1 MKQQIKQVKVAK
13 MKTRKRDSVKLT
25 KNNIKSFKTE
35 ITQYLDTN
43 GFLSWSAKK
52 KKFVILG
59 TNSPKDGLV
68 ECPECK
74 SGELVI
80 IKSHT
85 TKKKFIGCTN
95 YYNVCKAS
103 SPLLQKAM
111 IKGTKIKCEVCSW
124 PTIFFRFSRKQ
135 KWQKQCANIKCN
147 SRKSKV

>member
-1 MKQQIKQVKVAK
+1 MKQTIISKNKI
-13 MKTRKRDSVKLT
+13 TKRDSVRVT
-25 KNNIKSFKTE
+25 KNNVKLFKTE
-35 ITQYLDTN
+35 IAQYLDTN

-59 TNSPKDGLV
+59 TNTPKDGLV

-74 SGELVI
+74 SGQLLV

-85 TKKKFIGCTN
+85 TKKRFIGCTN
-95 YYNVCKAS
+95 YYNGCKAS

-111 IKGTKIKCEVCSW
+111 LKATKIKCNFCSW

-135 KWQKQCANIKCN
+135 KWQKQCGNIKCT

>member
-85 TKKKFIGCTN
+85 TKKKFIWCTN
-95 YYNVCKAS
+95 YYNGCKAS

>member
-1 MKQQIKQVKVAK
+1 MKQQSKQVKVSK
-13 MKTRKRDSVKLT
+13 MKIRKRNSVKLT

-35 ITQYLDTN
+35 ITQYLDSN

-68 ECPECK
+68 KCPECT
-74 SGELVI
+74 SGELLI

-85 TKKKFIGCTN
+85 TKKRFIGCTN
-95 YYNVCKAS
+95 YYNGCKAS

-111 IKGTKIKCEVCSW
+111 IKATKIKCEICSW
-124 PTIFFRFSRKQ
+124 PTVFFRFSRKQ
-135 KWQKQCANIKCN
+135 KWQKQCANIKCD

>member
-1 MKQQIKQVKVAK
+1 MKQQNKQVKVSK
-13 MKTRKRDSVKLT
+13 IKTRKRDSVKLT

-59 TNSPKDGLV
+59 TNAPKDGLV

-80 IKSHT
+80 IKSHA

-95 YYNVCKAS
+95 YYNGCKAS
-103 SPLLQKAM
+103 APLLQKAM

>member
-1 MKQQIKQVKVAK
+1 MKQQNKQVKVSK
-13 MKTRKRDSVKLT
+13 IKTRKRDSVKLT

-43 GFLSWSAKK
+43 GFLSWSEKK

-59 TNSPKDGLV
+59 TNAPKDGLV

-80 IKSHT
+80 INSHT
-85 TKKKFIGCTN
+85 TKKRFIGCTN
-95 YYNVCKAS
+95 YYNGCKAS
-103 SPLLQKAM
+103 APLLQKAM

>member
-1 MKQQIKQVKVAK
+1 MKQTIISKNKI
-13 MKTRKRDSVKLT
+13 TKRDSVRVT
-25 KNNIKSFKTE
+25 KNNVKLFKTE
-35 ITQYLDTN
+35 IAQYLDSN

-52 KKFVILG
+52 KKYVILG
-59 TNSPKDGLV
+59 TNTPKDGLV

-74 SGELVI
+74 SGQLLV

-85 TKKKFIGCTN
+85 TKKRFIGCTN
-95 YYNVCKAS
+95 YYNGCKAS

-111 IKGTKIKCEVCSW
+111 LKATKIKCNFCSW

-135 KWQKQCANIKCN
+135 KWQKQCGNIKCT

>member
-1 MKQQIKQVKVAK
+1 MKQTIISKNKI
-13 MKTRKRDSVKLT
+13 TKRDSVRVT
-25 KNNIKSFKTE
+25 KNNVKLFKTE
-35 ITQYLDTN
+35 IAQYLDSN

-52 KKFVILG
+52 KKYVILG
-59 TNSPKDGLV
+59 TNTPKDGLV

-74 SGELVI
+74 SGQLLV

-85 TKKKFIGCTN
+85 TKKRFIGCTN
-95 YYNVCKAS
+95 YYNGCKAS

-111 IKGTKIKCEVCSW
+111 LKATKIKCKVCSW

>member
-1 MKQQIKQVKVAK
+1 MKQTIISKNKI
-13 MKTRKRDSVKLT
+13 TKRDSVRVT
-25 KNNIKSFKTE
+25 KNNVKLFKTE
-35 ITQYLDTN
+35 IAQYLDSN

-52 KKFVILG
+52 KKYVILG
-59 TNSPKDGLV
+59 TNTPKDGLV

-74 SGELVI
+74 SGQLLV

-85 TKKKFIGCTN
+85 TKKRFIGCTN
-95 YYNVCKAS
+95 YYNGCKAS

-111 IKGTKIKCEVCSW
+111 LKATKIKCNFCSW

>member
-95 YYNVCKAS
+95 YYNGCKAS

-111 IKGTKIKCEVCSW
+111 LKATKIKCEVCLW
-124 PTIFFRFSRKQ
+124 PTIFFKFSRKQ
-135 KWQKQCANIKCN
+135 KWQRQCSNIKCT

>member
-59 TNSPKDGLV
+59 TNSPKYGLV

-85 TKKKFIGCTN
+85 TKKRFIGCTN
-95 YYNVCKAS
+95 YYNGCKAS
-103 SPLLQKAM
+103 APLLQKAM

>member
-1 MKQQIKQVKVAK
+1 MKQTIISKNKI
-13 MKTRKRDSVKLT
+13 TKRDSVKVT
-25 KNNIKSFKTE
+25 KNNVKLFKTE
-35 ITQYLDTN
+35 IAQYLDSN

-52 KKFVILG
+52 KKYVILG
-59 TNSPKDGLV
+59 TNTPKDGLV

-74 SGELVI
+74 TGQLLV

-85 TKKKFIGCTN
+85 TKKRFIGCTN
-95 YYNVCKAS
+95 YYNGCKAS

-111 IKGTKIKCEVCSW
+111 LKATKIKCNFCSW

-135 KWQKQCANIKCN
+135 KWQKQCGNIKCT

>member
-1 MKQQIKQVKVAK
+1 MKQQIKQVKVSR
-13 MKTRKRDSVKLT
+13 MKIGKRESVKVT

-35 ITQYLDTN
+35 IIQYLDSN

-59 TNSPKDGLV
+59 TNAPKDGLV

-85 TKKKFIGCTN
+85 TKKRFIGCTN
-95 YYNVCKAS
+95 YYNGCKAS
-103 SPLLQKAM
+103 APLLQKAM

-135 KWQKQCANIKCN
+135 KWQKQCANIKCE

>member
-43 GFLSWSAKK
+43 GFLPWSAKK
-52 KKFVILG
+52 KKFLILG

-95 YYNVCKAS
+95 YYNGCKAS

>member
-1 MKQQIKQVKVAK
+1 MKQQIKQVKVAN

-85 TKKKFIGCTN
+85 TKKNSLG
-95 YYNVCKAS
+95 V
-103 SPLLQKAM
+103 
-111 IKGTKIKCEVCSW
+111 
-124 PTIFFRFSRKQ
+124 PTITMVAKHRHHFCKKQ
-135 KWQKQCANIKCN
+135 WLKEQKSNVKFVHGLLYFLDLVENKNGKNNVQI
-147 SRKSKV
+147 

>member
-85 TKKKFIGCTN
+85 TKKN
-95 YYNVCKAS
+95 SLDV
-103 SPLLQKAM
+103 
-111 IKGTKIKCEVCSW
+111 
-124 PTIFFRFSRKQ
+124 PTITMVAKHRHHFYKKQ
-135 KWQKQCANIKCN
+135 
-147 SRKSKV
+147 

>member
-1 MKQQIKQVKVAK
+1 MKQQNKEVKVSK
-13 MKTRKRDSVKLT
+13 IKTRARGSIRLT
-25 KNNIKSFKTE
+25 KNNIQSFKTE

-85 TKKKFIGCTN
+85 TKKRFIGCTN
-95 YYNVCKAS
+95 YYNGCKAS

>member
-1 MKQQIKQVKVAK
+1 MKQQIKQVKVSR
-13 MKTRKRDSVKLT
+13 MKIGKRDSVKVT

-35 ITQYLDTN
+35 IIQYLDSN

-59 TNSPKDGLV
+59 TNAPKDGLV

-85 TKKKFIGCTN
+85 TKKRFIGCTN
-95 YYNVCKAS
+95 YYNGCKAS
-103 SPLLQKAM
+103 APLLQKAM

-135 KWQKQCANIKCN
+135 KWQKQCANIKCE

>member
-59 TNSPKDGLV
+59 TNSPKYGLV

-95 YYNVCKAS
+95 YYNGCKAS

>member
-1 MKQQIKQVKVAK
+1 MKQQNKQVKVSK
-13 MKTRKRDSVKLT
+13 IKTRKRDSVKLT

-59 TNSPKDGLV
+59 TNAPKDGLV

-85 TKKKFIGCTN
+85 TKKKFIGGTN
-95 YYNVCKAS
+95 YYNGCKAS
-103 SPLLQKAM
+103 APLLQKAM

-135 KWQKQCANIKCN
+135 KWQKQCANIKCT

>member
-1 MKQQIKQVKVAK
+1 MKQQNKQVKVSK
-13 MKTRKRDSVKLT
+13 IKTRKRDSVKLT

-74 SGELVI
+74 SGKLVI

-85 TKKKFIGCTN
+85 TKKRFIACTN
-95 YYNVCKAS
+95 YYIGCKAS

-111 IKGTKIKCEVCSW
+111 LKATKIKCKVCSW

-135 KWQKQCANIKCN
+135 KWQKQCGNIKCV

>member
-1 MKQQIKQVKVAK
+1 MKQTIISKNKIA
-13 MKTRKRDSVKLT
+13 KRDSVRVT
-25 KNNIKSFKTE
+25 KNNVKLFKTE
-35 ITQYLDTN
+35 IAQYLDSN

-52 KKFVILG
+52 KKYVILG
-59 TNSPKDGLV
+59 TNTPKDGLV

-74 SGELVI
+74 TGQLLV

-85 TKKKFIGCTN
+85 TKKRFIGCTN
-95 YYNVCKAS
+95 YYNGCKAS

-111 IKGTKIKCEVCSW
+111 LKATKIKCNFCSW

-135 KWQKQCANIKCN
+135 KWQKQCGNIKCT

>member
-1 MKQQIKQVKVAK
+1 MKQQNKQVKVSK
-13 MKTRKRDSVKLT
+13 IKTRKRDSVKLT

-80 IKSHT
+80 IKSHA
-85 TKKKFIGCTN
+85 TKKRFIGCTN
-95 YYNVCKAS
+95 YYNGCKAS
-103 SPLLQKAM
+103 APLLQKAM

>member
-1 MKQQIKQVKVAK
+1 MKQQIKQVKVSR
-13 MKTRKRDSVKLT
+13 MKIGKRDSVKVT

-35 ITQYLDTN
+35 IIQYLDSN

-59 TNSPKDGLV
+59 TNAPKDGLV

-85 TKKKFIGCTN
+85 TKKRFIGCTN
-95 YYNVCKAS
+95 YYNGCKAS

-135 KWQKQCANIKCN
+135 KWQKQCANIKCE

>member
-1 MKQQIKQVKVAK
+1 MKQQIKQVKVSR
-13 MKTRKRDSVKLT
+13 MKIGKRDSVKVT

-35 ITQYLDTN
+35 IIQYLDSN

-59 TNSPKDGLV
+59 TNAPKDGLV

-85 TKKKFIGCTN
+85 TKKRFIGCTN
-95 YYNVCKAS
+95 YYNGCKAS

>member
-1 MKQQIKQVKVAK
+1 MKQQNKQVKVSK
-13 MKTRKRDSVKLT
+13 IKTRKRDSVKLT

-35 ITQYLDTN
+35 ITQYFDTN

-59 TNSPKDGLV
+59 TNAPKDGLV

-80 IKSHT
+80 IKSHA
-85 TKKKFIGCTN
+85 TKKRFIGCTN
-95 YYNVCKAS
+95 YYNGCKAS
-103 SPLLQKAM
+103 APLLQKAM

>member
-1 MKQQIKQVKVAK
+1 MKQTTVLKNKIK
-13 MKTRKRDSVKLT
+13 KRDTIRIT
-25 KNNIKSFKTE
+25 KNIVKSFKTE
-35 ITQYLDTN
+35 ISQYLDSD

-52 KKFVILG
+52 KKYVILG
-59 TNSPKDGLV
+59 TNPPKDGLV

-74 SGELVI
+74 SGQLLV

-85 TKKKFIGCTN
+85 TKKRFIGCTN
-95 YYNVCKAS
+95 YYNGCKAS

-111 IKGTKIKCEVCSW
+111 LKATKIKCNFCSW

-135 KWQKQCANIKCN
+135 KWQKQCGNIKCT

>member
-1 MKQQIKQVKVAK
+1 MKQQSKQVKVSK
-13 MKTRKRDSVKLT
+13 MKIRKRNSVKLT

-68 ECPECK
+68 KCPECK
-74 SGELVI
+74 SGELLI

-85 TKKKFIGCTN
+85 TKKRFIGCTN
-95 YYNVCKAS
+95 YYNGCKAS

-111 IKGTKIKCEVCSW
+111 IKATKIKCEICSW

-135 KWQKQCANIKCN
+135 KWQKQCANIKCD

>member
-1 MKQQIKQVKVAK
+1 MKQQIKQVKVAN

-80 IKSHT
+80 IKSHA
-85 TKKKFIGCTN
+85 TKKRFIGCTN
-95 YYNVCKAS
+95 YYNGCKAS